1 MSSPTGGGDQPP
13 KSPLQ
18 EITQPFVDVV
28 RAPRALW
35 GINLPYFLE
44 GWCYWGIVGYL
55 SMYFS
60 NYVSLGEQPA
70 ALSVGF
76 QTWGITLAMVLFGG
90 LADRW
95 GVRAAL
101 LLSFALMAIGRA
113 VLAATPYLGLG
124 GGGTWS
130 ALHFL
135 SLAGILLVILGYG
148 MYQPAAYAGVRQFTT
163 PKTAAMGFAMLYALM
178 NFGGW
183 LNSFFAPIRKSVGIA
198 GAYWIYVALT
208 VVSFIATALILTRR
222 TVAEATAAA
231 RAGGTGGPAPA
242 AEPAASLMGTKTG
255 GGLVQWL
262 RNHPLADVKYT
273 VFIFSLIP
281 VQTLFAHFWFTF
293 AKYLERAFR
302 GNWIGDNFEWV
313 LNLNSA
319 LIFVFVPIV
328 AAITA
333 RRKAYNMML
342 LGTFTMAAPTF
353 FLALGPN
360 PVTIF
365 AYVLLMTIGEA
376 IWQPRFL
383 GLATQIAPEGRAAAY
398 SGVAQLPWF
407 LTKVV
412 TSFYAGWFLAKYCP
426 ADGPLNTEFMWLVY
440 ALIAIATPI
449 LLVLMRP
456 WLSRGL
462 KMTAI

>member
-1 MSSPTGGGDQPP
+1 MSTATEPVAP
-13 KSPLQ
+13 KSPLR
-18 EITQPFVDVV
+18 EIVQPFIDVV
-28 RAPRALW
+28 HAPRALW

-60 NYVSLGEQPA
+60 DYVGLGEQPA

-95 GVRAAL
+95 GVRVAL
-101 LLSFALMAIGRA
+101 LLSFALMMCGRGI
-113 VLAATPYLGLG
+113 LALSPYLGL

-130 ALHFL
+130 ALHFI
-135 SLAGILLVILGYG
+135 SLAGILLVIFGYG
-148 MYQPAAYAGVRQFTT
+148 MYQPAAYAGVRQFTNV
-163 PKTAAMGFAMLYALM
+163 KSAAMGYAMLYALM

-208 VVSFIATALILTRR
+208 GVSLLVTALILTRK
-222 TVAEATAAA
+222 TVADATAAA
-231 RAGGTGGPAPA
+231 RAG
-242 AEPAASLMGTKTG
+242 AEPGKEPNAETRRASRTPDQSTG
-255 GGLVQWL
+255 FVQWL
-262 RNHPLADVKYT
+262 KNHPLADLKFSF
-273 VFIFSLIP
+273 FIFALIP

-293 AKYLERAFR
+293 AKYLQRAFH

-333 RRKAYNMML
+333 RYKAYNMMV
-342 LGTFTMAAPTF
+342 LGTFTMAFPTF
-353 FLALGPN
+353 FLALGPH
-360 PVTIF
+360 PATIF

-383 GLATQIAPEGRAAAY
+383 GLATQIAPEGRAASY

-426 ADGPLNTEFMWLVY
+426 AEGPLNTEFMWLVY
-440 ALIAIATPI
+440 AFIAVATPI
-449 LLVLMRP
+449 LLIVLKP
-456 WLSRGL
+456 WLSKGL
-462 KMTAI
+462 KLTAG